1 MSDHD
6 PADNPA
12 HLYAEAEW
20 RRREAEDRYRE
31 LVEGSIQGIL
41 IQRGYRILFANPA
54 LARMLR
60 YDSPTELVG
69 RDLRTLVVPVE
80 RRRLEALQ
88 GARDRGEPAPTQY
101 EVEGIRKGGSRISVE
116 VLASPVLWEGEPA
129 TMGTMVDVTERRR
142 AEAALRESQQT
153 LRAVIDAVPAMI
165 SAKDRQLRYVFMNRR
180 QAESL
185 GVTADEA
192 VGRTAA
198 ELLGEQKAGPAD
210 AVDRVVI
217 ASGQPRQSY
226 EEQHRDAQGEVGSW
240 LTTKVPL
247 LDDTGQVTCV
257 VTIAMDITERKRLE
271 EELRHAQ
278 KMEGVGRLAG
288 GVAHDFN
295 NLLMI
300 ISGRTQLLLRQLS
313 STSRI
318 YQELEVVHHA
328 AERGGRLTQQLLA
341 FSRRQVLQPR
351 VLDLN
356 AVLAELEPMLRRLLG
371 ETIDLVLRRA
381 APRGTVKADHG
392 QLEQVVLNLVVNA
405 RDAMPRGGQLTVE
418 TATVRVDDSVVESQ
432 SASGSGDYVV
442 LLVKDT
448 GHGMDADTRSRVF
461 EPFFTTKDPSKGTGL
476 GLATV
481 YGIVKQSGGFVTVDS
496 EVGRGSVFRVY
507 LASVEQTGPVV
518 SDGERPV
525 SASTGSETVLLVE
538 DAPEVR
544 EIVRDVLVDAG
555 YTVLEAAGPDEAL
568 DVCARDTVE
577 LDLLL
582 TDVIMAKMS
591 GGELAQRILI
601 ARPTIRVLYMSGYTA
616 DDIVRHGVQAAGIS
630 LLHKP
635 FSAETLVRVV
645 RQVLDAPR
653 PSLD

>member
-1 MSDHD
+1 MGDHRPGD
-6 PADNPA
+6 DAA
-12 HLYAEAEW
+12 HLYADAER
-20 RRREAEDRYRE
+20 RRREVEERHRE

-41 IQRGYRILFANPA
+41 IQRGYVILFANAA

-60 YDSPTELVG
+60 YDSPPELVG

-88 GARDRGEPAPTQY
+88 AARDRGDPAPTQY
-101 EVEGIRKGGSRISVE
+101 EVEGIRKDGSRISVE
-116 VLASPVLWEGEPA
+116 VLASPVVWEGEPA

-153 LRAVIDAVPAMI
+153 LRAVIDAVPALI

-192 VGRTAA
+192 VGRTAV
-198 ELLGEQKAGPAD
+198 ELLGEEKAAPAD
-210 AVDRVVI
+210 AVDREVI
-217 ASGQPRQSY
+217 ATGQPRESY
-226 EEQHRDAQGEVGSW
+226 EEQHRDARGDVTSW
-240 LTTKVPL
+240 LTTKVPS
-247 LDDTGQVTCV
+247 LDDTGQVVSV

-295 NLLMI
+295 NLLMVI
-300 ISGRTQLLLRQLS
+300 RGRTELLLQQVP
-313 STSRI
+313 STGRV
-318 YQELEVVHHA
+318 YRELEVVHHA

-356 AVLAELEPMLRRLLG
+356 AVLTELEPMLRRLLG
-371 ETIDLVLRRA
+371 ETIDLVLRLA
-381 APRGTVKADHG
+381 APRGTVKADQG

-418 TATVRVDDSVVESQ
+418 TANVRVDDRVVESR
-432 SASGSGDYVV
+432 SASGPGDYVV
-442 LLVKDT
+442 LVVKDT

-461 EPFFTTKDPSKGTGL
+461 EPFFTTKDPGKGTGL

-481 YGIVKQSGGFVTVDS
+481 YGIVQQSGGFVTVDS
-496 EVGRGSVFRVY
+496 EVDRGTVFRVY
-507 LASVEQTGPVV
+507 LGSVEPTGPAT
-518 SDGERPV
+518 SGGENQV
-525 SASTGSETVLLVE
+525 SARTGSGRVLLVE

-544 EIVRDVLVDAG
+544 EIVRDILVDAG

-568 DVCARDTVE
+568 DVCARDPVE

-591 GGELAQRILI
+591 GGELARRIMV
-601 ARPTIRVLYMSGYTA
+601 ARPGIRVLYMSGYTA
-616 DDIVRHGVQAAGIS
+616 DDIVRHGVEAAGVS

-635 FSAETLVRVV
+635 FSPGTLVRIV

-653 PSLD
+653 PTLD